1 MPRFKNDSSVTMFID
16 SRDYRGD
23 DRRETTRHRI
33 HVPAELE
40 FRERNE
46 VVRVHNLS
54 YGGCAYHGTLLV
66 NTQATVSMQFFKK
79 IEDGKYVQCVPIHGR
94 VIHVHKRE
102 HSQGYSVC
110 IDFKGILFQEHGI
123 EAIIED
129 HLESERRK
137 ELERIMEPNQ

>member
-1 MPRFKNDSSVTMFID
+1 MPRFKNDRNVTMFID

-23 DRRETTRHRI
+23 DRRETPRYRI

-40 FRERNE
+40 FQDRNE
-46 VVRVHNLS
+46 VVRVNNLS

-66 NTQATVSMQFFKK
+66 NTQATVSMKFFKK
-79 IEDGKYVQCVPIHGR
+79 IEDSKYVQCVPIHGR

-102 HSQGYSVC
+102 SSEGYSVC

-129 HLESERRK
+129 YLESERRK
-137 ELERIMEPNQ
+137 ELERIMESNQ